1 MSKFYV
7 FVLYVRACIVR
18 TVFFFIDNVVRLLS
32 YVNICARHVY
42 LTINLLS
49 LLTKKNITKCRGVC
63 FPPTGAGGFSCTECR

>member
-1 MSKFYV
+1 MYLFYMYV
-7 FVLYVRACIVR
+7 HVLYEL
-18 TVFFFIDNVVRLLS
+18 FFFIDNVVRLLS

-49 LLTKKNITKCRGVC
+49 LLTKKDLTKCKGVC